1 MRCFGVWLDALRG
14 TLRIDAPQTA
24 LDRSLRLAR
33 RRCNSGCP
41 QDGFED
47 LAGGDRR
54 GASGA
59 EMTTKAD
66 QAVDR
71 AADHLQEMADKA
83 AAEGGVAAKF
93 AQPLAD
99 DAAFLRKLKPSLIR
113 ARAKGTAPT
122 DQKPVHGSVNPTGK
136 REKKPGKGGPSPFL
150 IIGVAFVVG
159 IAVAKVIDWRNDA
172 NAGD

>member
-1 MRCFGVWLDALRG
+1 
-14 TLRIDAPQTA
+14 
-24 LDRSLRLAR
+24 
-33 RRCNSGCP
+33 
-41 QDGFED
+41 
-47 LAGGDRR
+47 
-54 GASGA
+54 
-59 EMTTKAD
+59 MTTKAD

-99 DAAFLRKLKPSLIR
+99 DAQFLRKLKPSLIR
-113 ARAKGTAPT
+113 ARAKGMAPT
-122 DQKPVHGSVNPTGK
+122 NQKPGHGSVNPTGK
-136 REKKPGKGGPSPFL
+136 PEKQPGKGGGPSPFL